1 MKRKRVIK
9 GFAVFF
15 AIFATIVGGVSVLS
29 SIVNKPKKIID
40 ANFHKNEKND

>member
-15 AIFATIVGGVSVLS
+15 AIFATIIGGI
-29 SIVNKPKKIID
+29 SIITSFVNKPKKIID
-40 ANFHKNEKND
+40 VNFHKNEK